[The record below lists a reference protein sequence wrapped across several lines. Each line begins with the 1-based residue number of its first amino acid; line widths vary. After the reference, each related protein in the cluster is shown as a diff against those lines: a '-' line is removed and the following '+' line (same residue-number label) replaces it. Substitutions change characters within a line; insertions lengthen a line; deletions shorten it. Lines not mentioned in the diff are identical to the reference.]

1 MITQYGENAN
11 RYSVSPSIGKYKDK
25 QPKTYCTPNRTGEK
39 TIILLKSIK
48 KIV

>member
-25 QPKTYCTPNRTGEK
+25 QPKTYT
-39 TIILLKSIK
+39 KSDWRK
-48 KIV
+48 NC